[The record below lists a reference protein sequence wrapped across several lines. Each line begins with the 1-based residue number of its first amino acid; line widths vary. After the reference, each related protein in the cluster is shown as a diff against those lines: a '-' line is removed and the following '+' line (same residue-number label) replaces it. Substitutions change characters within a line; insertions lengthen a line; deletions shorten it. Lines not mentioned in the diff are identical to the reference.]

1 MDERERTV
9 QVAQLRDCS
18 ILMISTTRRAAGT
31 ARAPKAPA
39 TASVESCIARAS
51 CSSGNR
57 PSTRLQLKHV
67 NKGRGMITSN
77 EPSEVP
83 CLRLS
88 VHRHAFQSILEVGNR
103 NLVVDEI
110 VTTSK
115 RSLNTHILEGLPED
129 TSKHISDP
137 CFVLLG

>member
-39 TASVESCIARAS
+39 TASVESCLARAN

-67 NKGRGMITSN
+67 NKGRGTSTSN
-77 EPSEVP
+77 EPSKVP
-83 CLRLS
+83 CLRLT
-88 VHRHAFQSILEVGNR
+88 VHRHAFQSFLEVGNR
-103 NLVVDEI
+103 NLVVNEI
-110 VTTSK
+110 ATTPRES
-115 RSLNTHILEGLPED
+115 
-129 TSKHISDP
+129 
-137 CFVLLG
+137 